1 MWLFSVISV
10 VKSIGAV
17 RDGSNTP
24 GKSTKNPSLCR
35 PTMARKGL
43 RLARDILKESMAAYG
58 IALQEE
64 RAGLVT
70 APSLPATDYDLEP
83 EHTMDYQTEETE
95 EDPDIQVVGSE

>member
-1 MWLFSVISV
+1 MWLFSAISV

-24 GKSTKNPSLCR
+24 GKSKESKPVPADYGKER
-35 PTMARKGL
+35 AAPR
-43 RLARDILKESMAAYG
+43 LKESMAAYG

-64 RAGLVT
+64 WAGLAA